1 MNNDKN
7 VHFHIFIN
15 PHANFT
21 KLAGKDNYLIFKEV
35 SPMGKLAGKTS
46 HSLDLLDVTSISD

>member
-7 VHFHIFIN
+7 VHFHILIN

-21 KLAGKDNYLIFKEV
+21 KFAGKDNYLIFKEV
-35 SPMGKLAGKTS
+35 GPMGSLTGETAD
-46 HSLDLLDVTSISD
+46 SLDLLDVTSISD

>member
-1 MNNDKN
+1 MIKITVNNDKN

-21 KLAGKDNYLIFKEV
+21 KLAGKDNYLIFKEA
-35 SPMGKLAGKTS
+35 SQWEN
-46 HSLDLLDVTSISD
+46 

>member
-35 SPMGKLAGKTS
+35 SPMGKLTGETA

>member
-15 PHANFT
+15 PHVNFT

-35 SPMGKLAGKTS
+35 SPMGKLTGKTG